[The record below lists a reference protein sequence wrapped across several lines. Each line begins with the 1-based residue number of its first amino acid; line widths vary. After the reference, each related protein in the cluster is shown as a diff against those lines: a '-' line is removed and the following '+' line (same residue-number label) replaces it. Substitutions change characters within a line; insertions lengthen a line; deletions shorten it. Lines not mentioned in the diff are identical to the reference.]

1 MPFIAKNITLDSFQY
16 GFIKESGTFIA
27 TVDFVSF
34 LSDDLDKGN
43 IVVAIF
49 VDLRKAFDV
58 VDHNLLLFKLKKR
71 GLIGV
76 ALKLIETYLCNRK
89 QYITLGDYS
98 SKIRLNNCGVP
109 QGSVLG
115 PLLYT
120 LFVLSLRLSG
130 LHAEYYTFADDTV
143 LVYKSNVNVKCQ
155 ILKI

>member
-1 MPFIAKNITLDSFQY
+1 M
-16 GFIKESGTFIA
+16 GF
-27 TVDFVSF
+27 
-34 LSDDLDKGN
+34 
-43 IVVAIF
+43 
-49 VDLRKAFDV
+49 R
-58 VDHNLLLFKLKKR
+58 
-71 GLIGV
+71 GV

-143 LVYKSNVNVKCQ
+143 LVYKSNDLSNFENIINNDLKRYNCWLLQ
-155 ILKI
+155 NKLKINIDKTRYMLFKQKN